1 MVFDFNEIWLDY
13 WDKTDKFGV
22 ASHRFSSSLC
32 GMRAL
37 MSACCCVQ
45 RAFLHGTRTD
55 LCIHHC
61 FAVAKYLLLF
71 ILIWD
76 DSSTDPIDPTDLFH
90 LGLIQSARQHFSNG
104 PKPVPKGA
112 GNLWG
117 IKVELIGQAG
127 LLTTDYRMSVDGCT
141 YIMHI
146 SICIH
151 TYYIILHIYICKYI
165 PIYIYTVRTQF
176 VYIYIL

>member
-1 MVFDFNEIWLDY
+1 MKYDWIIGIRRISLVLHL
-13 WDKTDKFGV
+13 TV
-22 ASHRFSSSLC
+22 FSSSLC

-76 DSSTDPIDPTDLFH
+76 DSSTDPTDLFH

-112 GNLWG
+112 RNLWG

-146 SICIH
+146 SIFIH
-151 TYYIILHIYICKYI
+151 TYYIYIYISYI
-165 PIYIYTVRTQF
+165 VNTYLYIYTHTLYVHSL
-176 VYIYIL
+176 YIYIL

>member
-1 MVFDFNEIWLDY
+1 
-13 WDKTDKFGV
+13 
-22 ASHRFSSSLC
+22 
-32 GMRAL
+32 MRAL
-37 MSACCCVQ
+37 MSAYCCVQ

-90 LGLIQSARQHFSNG
+90 LGLIQSARQHFSSG

-141 YIMHI
+141 HIMHI

-151 TYYIILHIYICKYI
+151 TYYIYIYIYICKYI
-165 PIYIYTVRTQF
+165 HIYIYIHCTYTVC
-176 VYIYIL
+176 IYIIYYNYNIWYSRW